1 MGLDD
6 FPLAVEGDVSLLP
19 VVAEL
24 SQLSHQVGGV
34 EAHPV
39 LILGSEMVFT
49 CN

>member
-6 FPLAVEGDVSLLP
+6 LPLAVEGDVSLLP

-24 SQLSHQVGGV
+24 GHLSQHAGGV

-49 CN
+49 CT

>member
-6 FPLAVEGDVSLLP
+6 PPLAVEGDVSLLP
-19 VVAEL
+19 VVAEP

-34 EAHPV
+34 EVHHV

-49 CN
+49 CT

>member
-24 SQLSHQVGGV
+24 CQLSHQVGGV

-39 LILGSEMVFT
+39 LIFGSEMVFT